1 MIVIVILICQAL
13 IDQKKLD
20 LNYSRTYGVG
30 KIDVERWN
38 SNYEALIRYGQQFGH
53 CNVPQATVFPLAN
66 GDPCKLGHWINKQR
80 KDKKNECLLPD
91 RERKLQILVDAGLLK
106 WNMNNNSDSG
116 SKTYTVIDTKIGSVA
131 EVSNNEVMIA
141 VARVV

>member
-1 MIVIVILICQAL
+1 
-13 IDQKKLD
+13 
-20 LNYSRTYGVG
+20 
-30 KIDVERWN
+30 
-38 SNYEALIRYGQQFGH
+38 
-53 CNVPQATVFPLAN
+53 LAN

-116 SKTYTVIDTKIGSVA
+116 MKMSTAIDTTIGPSTKENIS
-131 EVSNNEVMIA
+131 EVTIDVFL
-141 VARVV
+141 R